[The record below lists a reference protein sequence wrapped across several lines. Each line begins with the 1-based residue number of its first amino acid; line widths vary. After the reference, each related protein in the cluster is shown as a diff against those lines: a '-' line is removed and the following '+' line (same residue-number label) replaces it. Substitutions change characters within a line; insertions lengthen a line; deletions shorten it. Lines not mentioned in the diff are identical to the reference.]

1 MTDAVMSGRWAPVA
15 ALCWGLFSFGLAQGQ
30 NTASV
35 TPRSLDH
42 IVALVNSDPIT
53 NSEFRQRL
61 LKVQS
66 QIKASGA
73 TPPAADALNA
83 QVLEQ
88 LVLERVQLQRAQ
100 ELGLRV
106 DADTVDDAK
115 RRLASQNGLSLAA
128 FEHRLQSQGIS
139 PEAFAFDL
147 REQLL
152 LQRLRDRE
160 ADARAKVSETE
171 IDEYIAE
178 QQRLKPLSNLSL
190 HLAQILLPVP
200 AGGDTNREAAVRAQ
214 ADAIAAQA
222 RAGQDFAQ
230 LAKAH
235 SKSNDAEQGGSLG
248 MRSVDRLPE
257 LFVNAAASAAAG
269 TVVGPVRS
277 GAGFHVLKVLAR
289 EQVGLPDALM
299 VQTRA
304 RHILLRP
311 SPSMGETQAIT
322 QLQRWRESIVA
333 GRATFEVLARQHSQD
348 GSAPSGGDLG
358 WASTGQFVPEF
369 ESAMDALK
377 PGEISPVLVSRF
389 GVHLIRVDERR
400 QVPMSLP
407 QQRVVVRNLLR
418 QDKASNALSQWLSDL
433 RSQAFVEY
441 REAPRP

>member
-1 MTDAVMSGRWAPVA
+1 MTDAVISGRWLLVC
-15 ALCWGLFSFGLAQGQ
+15 ALCWGAWPWSGLQAQTVGAAQ
-30 NTASV
+30 AKQV
-35 TPRSLDH
+35 DH

-61 LKVQS
+61 SKVQA
-66 QIKASGA
+66 QLREQGA
-73 TPPAADALNA
+73 AQPSDVGLHE

-106 DADTVDDAK
+106 DADAVDDAK
-115 RRLASQNGLSLAA
+115 RRLATQNGMSLEA
-128 FEHRLQSQGIS
+128 FERRLLVQGIT

-147 REQLL
+147 REQLV

-160 ADARAKVSETE
+160 ADARAKVSESE
-171 IDEYIAE
+171 IDEYIAQ

-190 HLAQILLPVP
+190 HLAQVLLPVA
-200 AGGDTNREAAVRAQ
+200 AGSDEATVRAQ

-230 LAKAH
+230 LAKTH
-235 SKSNDAEQGGSLG
+235 SKSSDAAQGGSLG

-257 LFVNAAASAAAG
+257 LFVNATAQEPAG
-269 TVVGPVRS
+269 AVVGPLRS

-299 VQTRA
+299 PQTRA

-311 SPSMGETQAIT
+311 SASLSEAQAIA
-322 QLQRWRESIVA
+322 QLQQWRQQIVA
-333 GRATFEVLARQHSQD
+333 GRVSFEALARQHSQD
-348 GSAPSGGDLG
+348 GSAPTGGDLG
-358 WASTGQFVPEF
+358 WASPGQFVPEF
-369 ESAMDALK
+369 EAAMDALK
-377 PGEISPVLVSRF
+377 PTEVSPPLVSRF

-407 QQRVVVRNLLR
+407 QQRIMVRNLLR
-418 QDKASNALSQWLSDL
+418 QDKARSALSQWLAEL
-433 RSQAFVEY
+433 RGQAFVEY
-441 REAPRP
+441 RDPPRP

>member
-1 MTDAVMSGRWAPVA
+1 VEAKKV
-15 ALCWGLFSFGLAQGQ
+15 
-30 NTASV
+30 
-35 TPRSLDH
+35 DH
-42 IVALVNSDPIT
+42 IVGLVNSDPIT

-61 LKVQS
+61 TKVQA
-66 QIKASGA
+66 QLREQGA
-73 TPPAADALNA
+73 VQPTTAVLYE

-106 DADTVDDAK
+106 DVDSVDDAK
-115 RRLASQNGLSLAA
+115 RRLASQNGLSLEA
-128 FEHRLQSQGIS
+128 FERRLQSQGIS
-139 PEAFAFDL
+139 SEAFAFDV

-160 ADARAKVSETE
+160 VDARVKVSETE

-178 QQRLKPLSNLSL
+178 KQRLKPLSNLSL
-190 HLAQILLPVP
+190 HLAQVLLPVP
-200 AGGDTNREAAVRAQ
+200 AGSDANREAAIRAQ

-235 SKSNDAEQGGSLG
+235 SKASDAEQGGSLG
-248 MRSVDRLPE
+248 MRPVDRLPE

-269 TVVGPVRS
+269 SVVGPVRS

-289 EQVGLPDALM
+289 EQVGLPDAWLP
-299 VQTRA
+299 QTRA

-311 SPSMGETQAIT
+311 SANLSEVQAMA
-322 QLQRWRESIVA
+322 QMQRWRDSIVA
-333 GRATFEVLARQHSQD
+333 GRATFETLAREHSQD
-348 GSAPSGGDLG
+348 GSAPSGGELG
-358 WASTGQFVPEF
+358 WASPGQFVPEF
-369 ESAMDALK
+369 ETVMDALK
-377 PGEISPVLVSRF
+377 PGEVSPVVVSRF

-407 QQRVVVRNLLR
+407 QQRIMVRNLLR
-418 QDKASNALSQWLSDL
+418 QDKARSALSQWLADL
-433 RSQAFVEY
+433 RAQAFVEY

>member
-1 MTDAVMSGRWAPVA
+1 
-15 ALCWGLFSFGLAQGQ
+15 
-30 NTASV
+30 
-35 TPRSLDH
+35 
-42 IVALVNSDPIT
+42 
-53 NSEFRQRL
+53 
-61 LKVQS
+61 
-66 QIKASGA
+66 
-73 TPPAADALNA
+73 
-83 QVLEQ
+83 
-88 LVLERVQLQRAQ
+88 VQLQRAQ

-200 AGGDTNREAAVRAQ
+200 AGSDTSREAAVRAQ

-333 GRATFEVLARQHSQD
+333 GRATFEALARQHSQD
-348 GSAPSGGDLG
+348 GSATNGGDLG
-358 WASTGQFVPEF
+358 WASSGQFVPEF

-377 PGEISPVLVSRF
+377 TGEISPALVSRF

>member
-1 MTDAVMSGRWAPVA
+1 
-15 ALCWGLFSFGLAQGQ
+15 
-30 NTASV
+30 
-35 TPRSLDH
+35 
-42 IVALVNSDPIT
+42 
-53 NSEFRQRL
+53 
-61 LKVQS
+61 
-66 QIKASGA
+66 
-73 TPPAADALNA
+73 LNA

-106 DADTVDDAK
+106 DADSVDDAK
-115 RRLASQNGLSLAA
+115 RRLASQNGLSLEA
-128 FEHRLQSQGIS
+128 FEQRLRSQGIS
-139 PEAFAFDL
+139 SEAFVFDL

-200 AGGDTNREAAVRAQ
+200 AGGDASREAAVRAQ

-235 SKSNDAEQGGSLG
+235 SKSSDADQGGSLG

-257 LFVNAAASAAAG
+257 LFVNATASAAAG
-269 TVVGPVRS
+269 TVVGPLRS

-289 EQVGLPDALM
+289 EQVGLPDAVM

-333 GRATFEVLARQHSQD
+333 GRATFEALARQHSQD
-348 GSAPSGGDLG
+348 GSASNGGDLG

>member
-1 MTDAVMSGRWAPVA
+1 M
-15 ALCWGLFSFGLAQGQ
+15 CWGAWPSSGLQAQTLG
-30 NTASV
+30 AV
-35 TPRSLDH
+35 EAKKVDH
-42 IVALVNSDPIT
+42 IVGLVNSDPIT

-61 LKVQS
+61 TKVQA
-66 QIKASGA
+66 QLREQGA
-73 TPPAADALNA
+73 VQPTTAVLYE

-106 DADTVDDAK
+106 DADSVDDAK
-115 RRLASQNGLSLAA
+115 RRLASQNGLSLEA
-128 FEHRLQSQGIS
+128 FERRLQSQGIS
-139 PEAFAFDL
+139 PEAFAFDV

-152 LQRLRDRE
+152 VQRLRDRE
-160 ADARAKVSETE
+160 VDARVKVSETE

-178 QQRLKPLSNLSL
+178 EQRLKPLSNLSL
-190 HLAQILLPVP
+190 HLAQVLLPVP
-200 AGGDTNREAAVRAQ
+200 AGSDANREAAIRAQ

-235 SKSNDAEQGGSLG
+235 SKASDAEQGGSLG

-257 LFVNAAASAAAG
+257 LFVNATASAAAG
-269 TVVGPVRS
+269 SVIGPVRS

-289 EQVGLPDALM
+289 EQVGLPDAWLP
-299 VQTRA
+299 QTRA

-311 SPSMGETQAIT
+311 SANLSEAQAMA
-322 QLQRWRESIVA
+322 QLQRWRDSIVA
-333 GRATFEVLARQHSQD
+333 GRATFEALARQHSQD

-358 WASTGQFVPEF
+358 WASPGQFVPEF
-369 ESAMDALK
+369 ETVMDALK
-377 PGEISPVLVSRF
+377 PGEVSPVVVSRF

-407 QQRVVVRNLLR
+407 QQRIMVRNLLR
-418 QDKASNALSQWLSDL
+418 QDKARSALSQWLADL
-433 RSQAFVEY
+433 RAQAFVEY

>member
-235 SKSNDAEQGGSLG
+235 SKSNERGRVTSCCVHHRAWAKPKPSLNCSAGERASWRDARPLKHWHDSTAKMAQQP
-248 MRSVDRLPE
+248 MV
-257 LFVNAAASAAAG
+257 A
-269 TVVGPVRS
+269 TWVGPRPVSSCPNLNRPWTRS
-277 GAGFHVLKVLAR
+277 KPARFHRLWSLA
-289 EQVGLPDALM
+289 
-299 VQTRA
+299 
-304 RHILLRP
+304 
-311 SPSMGETQAIT
+311 
-322 QLQRWRESIVA
+322 
-333 GRATFEVLARQHSQD
+333 
-348 GSAPSGGDLG
+348 LG
-358 WASTGQFVPEF
+358 CT
-369 ESAMDALK
+369 
-377 PGEISPVLVSRF
+377 
-389 GVHLIRVDERR
+389 
-400 QVPMSLP
+400 
-407 QQRVVVRNLLR
+407 
-418 QDKASNALSQWLSDL
+418 
-433 RSQAFVEY
+433 
-441 REAPRP
+441 